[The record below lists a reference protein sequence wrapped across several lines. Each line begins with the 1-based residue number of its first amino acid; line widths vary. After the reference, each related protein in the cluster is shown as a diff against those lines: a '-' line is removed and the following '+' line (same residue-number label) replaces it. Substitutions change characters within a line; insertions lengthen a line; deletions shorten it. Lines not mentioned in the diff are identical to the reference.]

1 MDEVKRIKRLTE
13 IPSKPHMVLDTDT
26 FNEQDDQYAVSY
38 AMKSAEA
45 GEVFVDAIYAAP
57 FTHGRNHDEPT
68 AAEGMEQSFN
78 EIHRLLKLMGRDRQD
93 GFVFRGSDRFMN
105 GTPVDSPAARDLIAR
120 AKAMPDDEPLFV
132 VAIGAIT
139 NVASA
144 IVSDPSIIEKI
155 VVIWLGGTAVSWPS
169 ANEYNLEQD
178 VTASRIILDCG
189 VPLMQLPCAGVVSNF
204 RMSVPEAEKHIGGK
218 NALCDYLLGLLK
230 GIEGKGVW
238 SKVIWDVTAVARLI
252 HPEFFRFSLEHT
264 PRLCSDEMDVSALLS
279 LPCYSSEGYRPRLR
293 WAQDDE
299 RQLFSYVN
307 YVNRDAVYNDLF
319 NKLVR

>member
-1 MDEVKRIKRLTE
+1 MNDVKRMKRLTE

-38 AMKSAEA
+38 AIKSAIA

-57 FTHGRNHDEPT
+57 FTHGKNNDEPC
-68 AAEGMEQSFN
+68 ASDGMEQSFN
-78 EIHRLLKLMGRDRQD
+78 EIHRLLKFMGCDVEE
-93 GFVFRGSDRFMN
+93 GFVFRGADRFMN
-105 GTPVDSPAARDLIAR
+105 GTPVDSPAARDLIKR
-120 AKAMPDDEPLFV
+120 ANAMPDDEPLFV

-144 IVSDPSIIEKI
+144 IALCPSIIEKI
-155 VVIWLGGTAVSWPS
+155 VVIWLGGTAVSWPY

-189 VPLMQLPCAGVVSNF
+189 VPFIQLPCAGVVSNF
-204 RMSVPEAEKHIGGK
+204 RISVPEAEKYFGGK

-230 GIEGKGVW
+230 GIEGEGVW

-252 HPEFFRFSLEHT
+252 HPEYFHSSFEHT
-264 PRLCSDEMDVSALLS
+264 PRLCEEGADVSAIANI
-279 LPCYSSEGYRPRLR
+279 PCYAPENYRPMLR
-293 WAQDDE
+293 WAHDDS
-299 RQLFSYVN
+299 RHLFSYVS
-307 YVNRDAVYNDLF
+307 YVYRDACYNDLF
-319 NKLVR
+319 NKLVM